1 MPVTLRSVFSVSVSA
16 TVHECTRTLG
26 FLDAQEDVLLSV
38 REACRFKRLFSL
50 SPVKFEMKEHR
61 ELYENDWPITGCG
74 M

>member
-1 MPVTLRSVFSVSVSA
+1 MPVTLRSGFSVCVSA
-16 TVHECTRTLG
+16 TVHECTRILG
-26 FLDAQEDVLLSV
+26 FFDAQEDVLLPV

-50 SPVKFEMKEHR
+50 SPVNFEMKEHS

>member
-1 MPVTLRSVFSVSVSA
+1 MPVTLRSGFSVSVSA
-16 TVHECTRTLG
+16 TLHGYTRILDVI
-26 FLDAQEDVLLSV
+26 DAQEDVLLSI

-50 SPVKFEMKEHR
+50 SPVKFEMKEHS